1 MGISRRSFYRPLPF
15 VRSGRDVTA
24 SLREA
29 VFPGAAAVPR
39 RPGRRG
45 VAGLPACQTLE
56 LVLWRPPAPP
66 PSACEVEKIRNV
78 PYYAGP
84 DAGPYYSLDLYLP
97 RGKADFPVAILVH
110 GGAWQVGD
118 KNSCGLYASV
128 GEFLAR
134 NGIGAVLPNYR
145 LSPKV
150 KHPEHVKDVA
160 RAFAWTREH
169 LARLGGKVD
178 RLYLVGHSAGGHLV
192 SLLTADPSYLAA
204 HGLTDAAIKGVV
216 SVSGVYCI
224 APGWSAGRLGG
235 PTSDAFRLS
244 QVIPFKAASPGVCQL
259 LRWPL
264 PGLPLE
270 VDPYAS
276 AFGDDPA
283 VRRDASPIFHVRRG
297 LPPFLLV
304 HAEDDLPTLPEM
316 ALDFHRALVEK
327 GVPSELVCAARRNHS
342 SGFLHAVSADDPVGA
357 AMLAFIAKLEKA

>member
-1 MGISRRSFYRPLPF
+1 MSPHPSANSAFRDRRRFLAALVAALP
-15 VRSGRDVTA
+15 S
-24 SLREA
+24 
-29 VFPGAAAVPR
+29 
-39 RPGRRG
+39 
-45 VAGLPACQTLE
+45 CQTLE
-56 LVLWRPPAPP
+56 LVLWTPPTAP

-78 PYYAGP
+78 TYYAGP
-84 DAGPYYSLDLYLP
+84 DAGAYHRLDMYLP
-97 RGKADFPVAILVH
+97 RGKKDFPVVMLVH

-160 RAFAWTREH
+160 RAFAWTREN
-169 LARLGGKVD
+169 LAARGGKVD
-178 RLYLVGHSAGGHLV
+178 RLYLIGHSAGGHLV
-192 SLLTADPSYLAA
+192 SLLATDPAYLAA
-204 HGLTDAAIKGVV
+204 HRLTDAAIKGVV

-224 APGWSAGRLGG
+224 APGWSSGRLGG
-235 PTSDAFRLS
+235 PTADAFRLS
-244 QVIPFKAASPGVCQL
+244 QVVPFKAASPGVCQL

-264 PGLPLE
+264 PGLPLD
-270 VDPYAS
+270 VDPYS
-276 AFGDDPA
+276 VAFGDDA
-283 VRRDASPIFHVRRG
+283 DVRRDASPIYHARPG

-304 HAEDDLPTLPEM
+304 HADDDLPTLPEM

-327 GVPSELVCAARRNHS
+327 GVESELRCAARRNHS

-357 AMLAFIAKLEKA
+357 AMLAFIVRHEGG